1 MSISAK
7 GFIPFQGNSAE
18 ALNAVVYSFVRLC
31 SLNNVFNKDRHPFRL
46 KAIEMGGPL
55 CFFVRFTNERDEGDF
70 RMLQIGVYEDMTSL
84 QPVGG
89 KVSFSIGSHGDAPF
103 IVQSAL
109 LAGMKAIN
117 AEDGYFQEVDYTS
130 EYTRLNRID
139 LELGTGRA
147 EFPPAA
153 AIG

>member
-1 MSISAK
+1 
-7 GFIPFQGNSAE
+7 
-18 ALNAVVYSFVRLC
+18 
-31 SLNNVFNKDRHPFRL
+31 
-46 KAIEMGGPL
+46 MGGPL
-55 CFFVRFTNERDEGDF
+55 CFYVRFTNARDEGDF

-89 KVSFSIGSHGDAPF
+89 KVSFSIGSQGDAPF

-130 EYTRLNRID
+130 EYMRLNLMD
-139 LELGTGRA
+139 LELATARA

-153 AIG
+153 AAIE